1 MCIYRYVYVSDRLRY
16 VITIHKIR
24 LAKKVVK
31 TLNKLFGRPSI
42 YEVFLIGLHEC
53 MYHFLMNPFSNVI
66 PF

>member
-31 TLNKLFGRPSI
+31 TLNKLFG
-42 YEVFLIGLHEC
+42 
-53 MYHFLMNPFSNVI
+53 
-66 PF
+66 